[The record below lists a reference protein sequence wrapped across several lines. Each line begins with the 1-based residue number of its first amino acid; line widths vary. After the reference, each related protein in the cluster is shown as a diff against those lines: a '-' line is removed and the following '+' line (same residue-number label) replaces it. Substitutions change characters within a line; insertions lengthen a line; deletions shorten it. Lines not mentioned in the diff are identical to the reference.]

1 MKMTQDHYNLLKI
14 GMKKSLENLKNKGIN
29 NKDDLIK
36 YYTDNKIGINYKDRA
51 CFDLLNSAKIDNRTS
66 NRFIC
71 DTLYQYLNDTHINTA
86 LNKIINEL

>member
-29 NKDDLIK
+29 NKDELIK
-36 YYTDNKIGINYKDRA
+36 YYTDNKIGINYEDRA
-51 CFDLLNSAKIDNRTS
+51 CFDLLNSAKINNTTS
-66 NRFIC
+66 HRFIC